1 MSCKFSWNFYDYKVN
16 QNDGEEVDV
25 AVLTVNVQV
34 IGIVNDQLSDFS
46 GGLVLDTTKTKFEK
60 FDDFQENYNI
70 VYSTNDSKTLGSIY
84 VVTFYSQEKSPGL
97 QTQLKSITG
106 TVISTGIFSEF
117 NNGTAII
124 EYDNVSGERQLSLY
138 VK

>member
-1 MSCKFSWNFYDYKVN
+1 MSCKFSWNFYDYKIN

-46 GGLVLDTTKTKFEK
+46 GGLVLDTTKTKFEN

>member
-1 MSCKFSWNFYDYKVN
+1 M
-16 QNDGEEVDV
+16 
-25 AVLTVNVQV
+25 LTVGVTV
-34 IGIVNDQLSDFS
+34 IGIAHSPLINNS

-70 VYSTNDSKTLGSIY
+70 VYSTNDSKILGSAYIE
-84 VVTFYSQEKSPGL
+84 TFYSQEKSAGF
-97 QTQLKSITG
+97 QTQLKNITG

-124 EYDNVSGERQLSLY
+124 EYDNVSGNRQLSLY

>member
-1 MSCKFSWNFYDYKVN
+1 MSWNFYDYKVN

>member
-1 MSCKFSWNFYDYKVN
+1 MSCQFSWNFDDYKIN
-16 QNDGEEVDV
+16 KNDGEEVDV
-25 AVLTVNVQV
+25 AVLTVGVKV
-34 IGIVNDQLSDFS
+34 IGIAHSPLINNS

-124 EYDNVSGERQLSLY
+124 EYDNVSGNRQLSLY

>member
-25 AVLTVNVQV
+25 AVLTVDVQV

-46 GGLVLDTTKTKFEK
+46 GGLVLDTTKTKFEN